1 MRDARQR
8 GVGLKR
14 VGPQEIAE
22 KLILLVVHT
31 SLGLFL
37 SGVLGLLLYI
47 VMLPIVQSIWS
58 VADINFALMGV
69 LTIGFGAS
77 VGSFLGWFSRDLS
90 RSTLLIILL
99 LTLTVTLLTSWVGL
113 HNSRDVFKLVG
124 KPGIPALT
132 GIVVGAILGGNAL
145 NLLLWTVRTVRN
157 PRL

>member
-1 MRDARQR
+1 M
-8 GVGLKR
+8 R

-22 KLILLVVHT
+22 KLLLLCTHT
-31 SLGLFL
+31 ALGIFL

-47 VMLPIVQSIWS
+47 VLVPIVQSFWS
-58 VADINFALMGV
+58 IADINFALMGV

-77 VGSFLGWFSRDLS
+77 VGSFLGWLNRDLS
-90 RSTLLIILL
+90 RSTLLLILL
-99 LTLTVTLLTSWVGL
+99 LTLAVTLMTAWAGL
-113 HNSRDVFKLVG
+113 NNSRDMFKHVG

-145 NLLLWTVRTVRN
+145 NMVLWTVRTVRD

>member
-1 MRDARQR
+1 M
-8 GVGLKR
+8 
-14 VGPQEIAE
+14 
-22 KLILLVVHT
+22 
-31 SLGLFL
+31 
-37 SGVLGLLLYI
+37 LYI

>member
-1 MRDARQR
+1 MR
-8 GVGLKR
+8 VGL
-14 VGPQEIAE
+14 QDILE
-22 KLILLVVHT
+22 KLVMLLAHA
-31 SLGLFL
+31 SLGVFA

-77 VGSFLGWFSRDLS
+77 VGTFLGWLNRDLS
-90 RSTLLIILL
+90 RPALAAVLA
-99 LTLTVTLLTSWVGL
+99 LTVAVTLLTAWAGL
-113 HNSRDVFKLVG
+113 HESRDVFKHVG

-132 GIVVGAILGGNAL
+132 GIVVGSILGGNAL
-145 NLLLWTVRTVRN
+145 NLVLWTVRSIRN